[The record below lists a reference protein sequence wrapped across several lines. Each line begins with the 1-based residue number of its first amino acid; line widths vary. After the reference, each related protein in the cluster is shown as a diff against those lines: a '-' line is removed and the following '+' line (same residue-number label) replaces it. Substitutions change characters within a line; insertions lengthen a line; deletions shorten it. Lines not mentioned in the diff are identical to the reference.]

1 MSTHANPGHSA
12 SLGRSRNGSLY
23 IFILAVV
30 LVSGAGGG
38 AAYAQYDTPANI
50 DSEAAAALQSMSNY
64 LGSRSDYSFKA
75 DIMYDEVL
83 GSGQKVQYGAE
94 AVAYLTKPNKFAV
107 SYTTER
113 GGYRLWYTAGQATIL
128 QIPENDYA
136 AATLPGTVDQ
146 ALTKLSDE
154 YAFDPVLSEFLFIN
168 TFKTL
173 TKNVTGGRSLGPSR
187 VSGAMCRHLIFQG
200 NDIDWQIWIEDGNRP
215 VPRKLVI
222 TYKSRPESPQ
232 FIALIKDWVADK
244 TIRDA
249 AYKPD
254 IPKMSSQGEFLQITG
269 RPEFAGI
276 SIRAFQ

>member
-1 MSTHANPGHSA
+1 MSTHVNPGHSA
-12 SLGRSRNGSLY
+12 SPGGSRNGSLY

-30 LVSGAGGG
+30 LASGAGGG

-83 GSGQKVQYGAE
+83 GSGLKVQYGAE

>member
-1 MSTHANPGHSA
+1 MITYLNPA
-12 SLGRSRNGSLY
+12 LFRPRIRGRRSFLN
-23 IFILAVV
+23 IVILAVI
-30 LVSGAGGG
+30 LVSGLGIQTAS
-38 AAYAQYDTPANI
+38 AQYETSPNL
-50 DSEAAAALQSMSNY
+50 DSEAAAVLQSMSNY
-64 LGSRSDYSFKA
+64 LGSRADYSFKA

-94 AVAYLTKPNKFAV
+94 AVAYLTKPNKFAI
-107 SYTTER
+107 SYITER
-113 GGYRLWYTAGQATIL
+113 GGYKLWYNAGQATIL
-128 QIPENDYA
+128 EIPENDYA
-136 AATLPGTVDQ
+136 TATLPGTVDQ
-146 ALTKLSDE
+146 ALNKLSDE

-173 TKNVTGGRSLGPSR
+173 TKNVTSGRSLGPSR

-222 TYKSRPESPQ
+222 TYKNRPESPQ
-232 FIALIKDWVADK
+232 FIALIKDWVSDK

>member
-1 MSTHANPGHSA
+1 MSTYLNPVLSRLCTKGRRAFFDILILTVILIPALGVQAA
-12 SLGRSRNGSLY
+12 S
-23 IFILAVV
+23 
-30 LVSGAGGG
+30 
-38 AAYAQYDTPANI
+38 AQYETSPNI
-50 DSEAAAALQSMSNY
+50 DSEAAAVLQSMSNY

-75 DIMYDEVL
+75 
-83 GSGQKVQYGAE
+83 
-94 AVAYLTKPNKFAV
+94 
-107 SYTTER
+107 
-113 GGYRLWYTAGQATIL
+113 
-128 QIPENDYA
+128 
-136 AATLPGTVDQ
+136 
-146 ALTKLSDE
+146 DE

-173 TKNVTGGRSLGPSR
+173 TKNVTSGRSLGPSR
-187 VSGAMCRHLIFQG
+187 VSGAMCRHLIFRG

-232 FIALIKDWVADK
+232 FIALIKDWVSNK

-254 IPKMSSQGEFLQITG
+254 IPNKISKQGEFLQITG

>member
-1 MSTHANPGHSA
+1 MSKYLNPA
-12 SLGRSRNGSLY
+12 VFRPRVRGRRAFFN
-23 IFILAVV
+23 IVMLAVI
-30 LVSGAGGG
+30 LVSGLGVQTAS
-38 AAYAQYDTPANI
+38 AQHETSPNI
-50 DSEAAAALQSMSNY
+50 DSESAAVLQSMSNY

-83 GSGQKVQYGAE
+83 SSGQKVQYGAE
-94 AVAYLTKPNKFAV
+94 AVAYLTKPNKFAI
-107 SYTTER
+107 SYITER
-113 GGYRLWYTAGQATIL
+113 GGYKLWYTAGQATIL
-128 QIPENDYA
+128 EVPENDYA
-136 AATLPGTVDQ
+136 TATLPGTVDQ
-146 ALTKLSDE
+146 ALNKLSDE

-168 TFKTL
+168 TFKAL
-173 TKNVTGGRSLGPSR
+173 TKSVTSGRSLGPSR

-222 TYKSRPESPQ
+222 TYKNRPESPQ
-232 FIALIKDWVADK
+232 FIALIKDWVSDK

>member
-1 MSTHANPGHSA
+1 MITYLNPA
-12 SLGRSRNGSLY
+12 LFRPRIRGRRSFLN
-23 IFILAVV
+23 IVILAVI
-30 LVSGAGGG
+30 LVSGLGIQTAS
-38 AAYAQYDTPANI
+38 AQYETSPNL
-50 DSEAAAALQSMSNY
+50 DSEAAAVLQSMSNY
-64 LGSRSDYSFKA
+64 LGSRADYSFKA

-94 AVAYLTKPNKFAV
+94 AVAYLTKPNKFAI
-107 SYTTER
+107 SYITER
-113 GGYRLWYTAGQATIL
+113 GGYKLWYNAGQATIL
-128 QIPENDYA
+128 EIPENDYA
-136 AATLPGTVDQ
+136 TATLPGTVDQ
-146 ALTKLSDE
+146 ALNKLSDE

-173 TKNVTGGRSLGPSR
+173 TKNVTSGRSLGPSR
-187 VSGAMCRHLIFQG
+187 VSGATCRHLIFRG
-200 NDIDWQIWIEDGNRP
+200 KDIDWQIWVEDGNRP

-222 TYKSRPESPQ
+222 TYKNRPESPQ
-232 FIALIKDWVADK
+232 FIALIKDWVANK